1 MNEILI
7 YDDIGASWF
16 DEGVTAK
23 GVKSQLDEMTGDITV
38 RINSGGGDVFEGF
51 AIYELLKEHDGNVTV
66 KVDGLAASAASVI
79 AMAGNNVF
87 MGDTSL
93 MMIHDPWTFTVGNS
107 ADLTKTAGL
116 LDIIKG
122 SIVSAYKNKIDSSD
136 EQINTWMSDETWFNA
151 QDAIKHG
158 FADEKEEIEGQAMNF
173 VKPWIQNA
181 PMKPEKQAED
191 TVDAKELYKV
201 SLLKKKMSL
210 LDI

>member
-7 YDDIGASWF
+7 YDDIGESWF
-16 DEGVTAK
+16 SEGVTAK
-23 GVKSQLDEMTGDITV
+23 GVKSQLDDMNGDITV

-51 AIYELLKEHDGNVTV
+51 AIYELLKDYDGDVTV

-87 MGDTSL
+87 MGETAL
-93 MMIHDPWTFTVGNS
+93 LMIHDPYTFAIGNS
-107 ADLTKTAGL
+107 AELTKTAEL

-122 SIVSAYKNKIDSSD
+122 SIITAYKNRIDSSH
-136 EQINTWMSDETWFNA
+136 EQISSWMKDETWFTA
-151 QDAIKHG
+151 QDAISNG
-158 FADEKEEIEGQAMNF
+158 FADEKEEIEEQAMNF

-181 PMKPEKQAED
+181 PKKSEPQGEI
-191 TVDAKELYKV
+191 VSAKELYKV
-201 SLLKKKMSL
+201 SLLKKRMSL